1 MPDILNLKKLMDL
14 ENLHEN
20 PHGTKQGQLPMSVA
34 ETFWSRIAREGKLKS
49 VTNNNKVLLVG
60 AGLVGETVNPSPD
73 CLFFPKFASVS
84 CNIDA
89 ELMIQ
94 ITTGIPQQQSMYIFR
109 GFVKAGTPVQVSFD
123 GDSVI
128 SSIGTMLFGAINPG
142 STEGKITGTI
152 YGYEVNTNV

>member
-20 PHGTKQGQLPMSVA
+20 PNGTKEGQLPMSVS
-34 ETFWSRIAREGKLKS
+34 ETFWSRIAREGRPKT
-49 VTNNNKVLLVG
+49 VTSNNKVLPVG
-60 AGLVGETVNPSPD
+60 TGLVGETVNPSPD
-73 CLFFPKFASVS
+73 CIFYPKFASVS

-89 ELMIQ
+89 ELVIQ
-94 ITTGIPQQQSMYIFR
+94 IVSGIPQVQSMYVFR
-109 GFVKAGTPVQVSFD
+109 GFVKAGTPVTLTFD
-123 GDSVI
+123 GDSFI

-152 YGYEVNTNV
+152 YGYEVNVNV